1 MATALETDHL
11 AVGDTVWWSYGVQV
25 ETNNSMFI
33 AVGKVTNTNDN
44 GPSATVVRNGQKI
57 TLPANV
63 LTVMERAK

>member
-33 AVGKVTNTNDN
+33 AVGKVDRIYTDV
-44 GPSATVVRNGQKI
+44 PSATVVRNGQKI

-63 LTVMERAK
+63 LNVMERAK